1 MWQLKV
7 GIVLQQNTSQKLA
20 RHKYVYKSTAGNM
33 LLIVLLKLASFWSH
47 MWDDALYPTVLSIY
61 IVGIQT
67 ECQMTNSVSRLKSV
81 VNVLHFIFKQL

>member
-33 LLIVLLKLASFWSH
+33 LLIVLLTDS
-47 MWDDALYPTVLSIY
+47 TVEVSI
-61 IVGIQT
+61 ILKPHACEMMLFIQL
-67 ECQMTNSVSRLKSV
+67 C
-81 VNVLHFIFKQL
+81 